1 MPGLGGVGEDRVSE
15 ASAAAPQ
22 CRRPSLPP
30 AALYPPPPPEPRRPQ
45 PARSLNAC
53 SVAPQRPT
61 GPPTPFCPGPGIT
74 EGDGSET
81 GRPQRAV
88 SQTHWARC
96 SAVSS
101 SNHVCISRS
110 GFSLWW
116 PHSPLPSQRAAPSP
130 VVSARVP
137 RRHLIGLDWITWCPP
152 LSQSLW
158 QKGMQCSD
166 WPDLVTCPT
175 QQLREWGAYQNH
187 MEGTSRFVS
196 GGESGGRPKG
206 GGVAAGSPISR
217 CSPHCCPLSRIAE
230 GFRALRHL
238 PDLQRVKVSWQSRRL
253 QSRDRSSPFAEEDA
267 EISRNEVTCSRPP
280 N

>member
-1 MPGLGGVGEDRVSE
+1 MSQRARAGGVGEDRGSE

-61 GPPTPFCPGPGIT
+61 GPPSPFCPGPGIT

-96 SAVSS
+96 SAVSG
-101 SNHVCISRS
+101 SNHACISRS

-158 QKGMQCSD
+158 QKGMECSD
-166 WPDLVTCPT
+166 WPDLLTCPT
-175 QQLREWGAYQNH
+175 QQLREWEPIRTTWREQAGLCLEGNQVGDQKEGVWLLGAQSVDAH
-187 MEGTSRFVS
+187 HTAAHSPEL
-196 GGESGGRPKG
+196 PKG
-206 GGVAAGSPISR
+206 SE
-217 CSPHCCPLSRIAE
+217 L
-230 GFRALRHL
+230 
-238 PDLQRVKVSWQSRRL
+238 
-253 QSRDRSSPFAEEDA
+253 
-267 EISRNEVTCSRPP
+267 
-280 N
+280 